1 MSANDTCSTSNIFNN
16 VPKLVVSK
24 ADSQSNAVEWKKWW
38 QSFQMF
44 LLATNLEAASEKRKI
59 AILLHTV
66 GEKGVEIYNSFNLDL
81 EKITLSEVKNK
92 FDNHFEPQ
100 KSLTMTRH
108 SFFTRV
114 QKDEETIDCFITD
127 LQNKANKCE
136 FGELKDSLI
145 RDIFI
150 ANMSSKLINV
160 KQRLLQEN
168 NPTLE
173 RTLTL
178 AKTVIMAQE
187 NAQKIE
193 STQCPDTVMHIQRQR
208 PRSRSRGSSNKQS
221 MSHSQV
227 KSRQRSQSP
236 FSQRSANN
244 KTCGRCGQFHRFKCP
259 AQGGLGC
266 LPPVCRLKLQDNA
279 VPCVDPPRKVPFGLY
294 SKLKEELDRMSEMN
308 VIEKVTH
315 PTEWVNSVV
324 VTVKKSGQLRI
335 CLDPRNL
342 NKYIIREHYPL
353 KSIDEIRSILK
364 GASYFSHLDAFSGFW
379 MLKLDSASSDLC
391 TFQTPFGRY
400 RYLRLPYGINAASE
414 IFHRVMTEIFADL
427 EGVLVFVDDILVYGE
442 TEEIHNKR
450 LYKVMQRARE
460 VNLKLNKDKCKFSV
474 KEVCFLGY
482 VFTKEGAKVDQ
493 EKVKAIVNMP
503 TPTNVKELQRVLG
516 MINYLGP
523 FIQNMSEK
531 TQVLRNLLKK
541 DSVWVWD
548 ENCEKSFQSLKN
560 AITNAPVL
568 AHYNPNIPIVLS
580 VDSSKK
586 ALGAV
591 LMQNKQPIAY
601 SSKTLTTTQERYA
614 QIEKELFAIQFGCE
628 KFHQYVYGNRVTVH
642 TDHKPLVY
650 LFKKPLHDVPA
661 RLQRMMLALQAYDL
675 NVIHVPGK
683 EMYISDTLSRAALK
697 ENYIPNYES
706 DLSCHVNAVYSNL
719 AISEEYKNKILQA
732 TKLDGQLQMLK
743 KYCQNGWPTSK
754 NQVDPLLKSYWNI
767 QAEIHVINDLLF
779 KNDRLI
785 IPKSMQNEMLTKVHE
800 GHQGINKCLS
810 LARNIIFWP
819 NMSADIK
826 NLVDQCSICA
836 KFKPNNQSEP
846 LQSYNISK
854 FPWQQ
859 VGIDL
864 MHFNNKTYLVV
875 TDYYS
880 KFIELAM
887 LNSKYTASNIIIQLK
902 SIFARHGIPVSLVS
916 DGGPPYNSA
925 EFKSFLYNW
934 DIEHKLT
941 SPYHPKSNGQAES
954 SVKIMKNLLKKCL
967 ESNKDPYMALL
978 QYRNTPK
985 ANFPSP
991 AQLLM
996 SRNLRMH
1003 IPVTNKKLKPKVVTF
1018 SDYKKSFD
1026 KDRAQS
1032 RSYYN
1037 RNKKPLPLLQPGD
1050 HVTFKKNPNSDWL
1063 PAIVKE
1069 RLKCQR
1075 SYIIEDS
1082 KGNRYRR
1089 NRVQIRFTS
1098 NESCHKFDSEVPSN
1112 ASETQISQR
1121 EEEPS
1126 ERQVEADHDS
1136 FTDSFMDSVHKP
1148 KEFYKYVTRSGREIK
1163 LPMKYDL

>member
-1 MSANDTCSTSNIFNN
+1 MPNTEKTPQVMSANDTCSTSNIFNN

-193 STQCPDTVMHIQRQR
+193 ITQCPDTVMHIQRQR

-482 VFTKEGAKVDQ
+482 VFSKEGAKVDQ

-628 KFHQYVYGNRVTVH
+628 KFHQYVYGN
-642 TDHKPLVY
+642 K
-650 LFKKPLHDVPA
+650 
-661 RLQRMMLALQAYDL
+661 
-675 NVIHVPGK
+675 
-683 EMYISDTLSRAALK
+683 
-697 ENYIPNYES
+697 
-706 DLSCHVNAVYSNL
+706 
-719 AISEEYKNKILQA
+719 
-732 TKLDGQLQMLK
+732 
-743 KYCQNGWPTSK
+743 
-754 NQVDPLLKSYWNI
+754 
-767 QAEIHVINDLLF
+767 
-779 KNDRLI
+779 
-785 IPKSMQNEMLTKVHE
+785 
-800 GHQGINKCLS
+800 
-810 LARNIIFWP
+810 
-819 NMSADIK
+819 
-826 NLVDQCSICA
+826 
-836 KFKPNNQSEP
+836 
-846 LQSYNISK
+846 
-854 FPWQQ
+854 
-859 VGIDL
+859 
-864 MHFNNKTYLVV
+864 
-875 TDYYS
+875 
-880 KFIELAM
+880 
-887 LNSKYTASNIIIQLK
+887 
-902 SIFARHGIPVSLVS
+902 
-916 DGGPPYNSA
+916 
-925 EFKSFLYNW
+925 
-934 DIEHKLT
+934 
-941 SPYHPKSNGQAES
+941 
-954 SVKIMKNLLKKCL
+954 
-967 ESNKDPYMALL
+967 
-978 QYRNTPK
+978 YRNTPK

-1112 ASETQISQR
+1112 ASETQINQR

-1148 KEFYKYVTRSGREIK
+1148 KEFYKKPSVDGVSNAASVNSR
-1163 LPMKYDL
+1163 